1 MTVEIRPTRL
11 SLCIALLLLGAS
23 NSGISLAADGEAA
36 TATSADAADYFFK
49 EALAAE
55 HPFKTGADRARHG
68 GESPLGI
75 WEGPRKSYLRGTL
88 KAEGGYFDSSNA
100 WFGNDNGNIGE
111 STNSWYE
118 WVVHPGV
125 EGSYHFEDSGEVYGR
140 FSFVNGNTQDIDA
153 AGSNVGRG
161 DDGDTSHTAVE
172 NAYLG
177 WRSGDLFSSLGKDF
191 LDVSFGMQQY
201 VVGNGF
207 LFYSQSSNGQGRG
220 AYWSGERK
228 AAEYAGIAKVNYGQF
243 NGNLVYF
250 KANDNPQ
257 SDTKVGGV
265 TLDYSLGDFGSVGG
279 GYYNVDSDIQ
289 TRDGMDVYDLR
300 FQTTPFKA
308 FNAPDILNPIKFDGE
323 YVYEDNGD
331 ELNAAAWYL
340 SAGYGWDKVMWK
352 PTLTYRYAAFEGDN
366 PNSSKS
372 QDFDPLFYGFY
383 DWGYWYQGEILGEYV
398 LLNSNLNSHMVR
410 LSADPLDSV
419 HLNLFYYKF
428 KLDNADG
435 FGVQSSDFADEWN
448 LTVDWTANDSFAV
461 SLVGAYAK
469 PDDGAKEAY
478 GDNDDWMYGMAYVTY
493 SFK

>member
-1 MTVEIRPTRL
+1 MSMTLDIKPARL
-11 SLCIALLLLGAS
+11 AVAVSLLLLGT
-23 NSGISLAADGEAA
+23 SGTGTSLAADGVAA
-36 TATSADAADYFFK
+36 AGSDSASYFFK
-49 EALAAE
+49 EALTSE
-55 HPFKTGADRARHG
+55 HPFHTSADRAKHA

-75 WEGPRKSYLRGTL
+75 WEGPRNSYLRGTL
-88 KAEGGYFDSSNA
+88 KAEGGYFDQGNA
-100 WFGNDNGNIGE
+100 WFGNDTANIGA
-111 STNSWYE
+111 STDSWWE
-118 WVVHPGV
+118 WVIHPGV
-125 EGSYHFEDSGEVYGR
+125 EGSYHFQENGEVYGR
-140 FSFVNGNTQDIDA
+140 FSIVNGNTQDIDG

-161 DDGDTSHTAVE
+161 DNGDTSHTAVE

-201 VVGNGF
+201 VVGTGF
-207 LFYSQSSNGQGRG
+207 LFYSQSSNGKGRG

-250 KANDNPQ
+250 KANDNPNT
-257 SDTKVGGV
+257 DTKVGGI
-265 TLDYSLGDFGSVGG
+265 TLDYSLGDFGSLGG
-279 GYYNVDSDIQ
+279 GYYSVDSDIQ
-289 TRDGMDVYDLR
+289 TRDGMDVYDVR
-300 FQTTPFKA
+300 FQTTPFQA
-308 FNAPDILNPIKFDGE
+308 FNTPDILNPIKIDGE

-340 SAGYGWDKVMWK
+340 SAGYGWDNVMWK
-352 PTLTYRYAAFEGDN
+352 PTLTYRYAAFEGNN

-398 LLNSNLNSHMVR
+398 LSNSNLNSHMVR
-410 LSADPLDSV
+410 LSADPLDSIHV
-419 HLNLFYYKF
+419 NLFYYKF

-448 LTVDWTANDSFAV
+448 LTVDWTVNDSFALSV
-461 SLVGAYAK
+461 VGAYAK
-469 PDDGAKEAY
+469 PDDAAKEY
-478 GDNDDWMYGMAYVTY
+478 TGGDDDWSYGMAYATY
-493 SFK
+493 TFK